1 MSANSDAAESTG
13 REVAKRL
20 FAREFNDATY
30 TFKESEDELAPN
42 YTLLPTG
49 DRVNR
54 LFFAGTLTET
64 NDVGSDSEYWQGRVV
79 DPTGTF
85 YVYAG
90 QYQPE
95 AASALRQIETPTYVT
110 VVGKPRSYETDDGET
125 NVAVRPESITQV
137 DEPTRDRWVVEAA
150 DQTIERLEAFDAETN
165 DYAQMARDEYGERL
179 SPYREAA
186 IEALESLDA
195 TDASAAPATS
205 ETASNAAGSDSPAGD
220 AEQIEADAEAHAPA
234 ETGESI
240 ESAESVGSTESTESE
255 ESSSDEL
262 SGSEESSE
270 DTGLGEY
277 E

>member
-1 MSANSDAAESTG
+1 MSASSDAPESTG

-20 FAREFNDATY
+20 FAQEFNDATY

-85 YVYAG
+85 YIYAG

-95 AASALRQIETPTYVT
+95 AASTLRQIETPTYVT

-137 DEPTRDRWVVEAA
+137 DEPTRDRWVVETA
-150 DQTIERLEAFDAETN
+150 DQTIERLQAFDAEIN

-195 TDASAAPATS
+195 TDASGAAATS
-205 ETASNAAGSDSPAGD
+205 ETASDAAGSDSVTGD
-220 AEQIEADAEAHAPA
+220 TEQIEADSDAHAPA
-234 ETGESI
+234 ETGESF
-240 ESAESVGSTESTESE
+240 ESAERVGNDENAEIE
-255 ESSSDEL
+255 EGSSDEL
-262 SGSEESSE
+262 SGVEDPSE

>member
-1 MSANSDAAESTG
+1 MSTSPDTNESTG

-49 DRVNR
+49 ERVNR

-137 DEPTRDRWVVEAA
+137 DEPTRDRWVVETA
-150 DQTIERLEAFDAETN
+150 DQTIDRLEAFDEESN
-165 DYAQMARDEYGERL
+165 DYAQMAREEYGERL
-179 SPYREAA
+179 SPYREAV
-186 IEALESLDA
+186 IEALESLDIS
-195 TDASAAPATS
+195 DDAAPTTTNGVES
-205 ETASNAAGSDSPAGD
+205 DSSTGDSPAAD
-220 AEQIEADAEAHAPA
+220 DSDQADADNHSP
-234 ETGESI
+234 
-240 ESAESVGSTESTESE
+240 TESE
-255 ESSSDEL
+255 ESDASNEPAQSESEETSPDDSSN
-262 SGSEESSE
+262 SEESSE
-270 DTGLGEY
+270 DTGLDDY